1 MLILATVA
9 LCIEWGKV
17 MFDRMSHKWAG
28 CAVLALMASTA
39 AAVAQSSATGQGAG
53 TEKIALGV
61 TAGTT
66 GIGAE
71 ASFKAIGNFVVR
83 LNAGGASLHTTKMQD
98 STNYSG
104 NVRGFN
110 AGVTGDWHPFDNGFR
125 LSGGV
130 RAVGANFAATA
141 SGASVTLNS
150 HTYTAAQYGTLSLS
164 AKNGNTIAPYLGL
177 GWDSAHYS
185 SSNWTVS
192 FDLGAMYTGNPRIG
206 LSATGNAP
214 GLAADL
220 AAEQQK
226 LSDSFAKYGASQ
238 PYRINSRIARSS
250 PPRVSGYIRPPIM
263 SLRILVDGVQAQL
276 SSGIGLSQTAC
287 S

>member
-1 MLILATVA
+1 ML
-9 LCIEWGKV
+9 
-17 MFDRMSHKWAG
+17 DRVSHKCVGA
-28 CAVLALMASTA
+28 AALAWMATTA
-39 AAVAQSSATGQGAG
+39 AAVAQSSDISKVAV
-53 TEKIALGV
+53 GV

-66 GIGAE
+66 GLGAE
-71 ASFKAIGNFVVR
+71 VSFKTIGNFVVR
-83 LNAGGASLHTTKMQD
+83 LNAGGASLHTTKTQD
-98 STNYSG
+98 GTSYSG

-130 RAVGANFAATA
+130 RAVGADFAATA
-141 SGASVTLNS
+141 SGSSVTLNS

-164 AKNGNTIAPYLGL
+164 AKNGNTVAPYLGL

-192 FDLGAMYTGNPRIG
+192 FDLGAMYTGNPKIG
-206 LSATGNAP
+206 LSATGTAP

-226 LSDSFAKYGASQ
+226 LSDSFAKYGRFYPVVQLGLA
-238 PYRINSRIARSS
+238 YRF
-250 PPRVSGYIRPPIM
+250 
-263 SLRILVDGVQAQL
+263 
-276 SSGIGLSQTAC
+276 
-287 S
+287 

>member
-1 MLILATVA
+1 MLNRVT
-9 LCIEWGKV
+9 
-17 MFDRMSHKWAG
+17 HKYAG
-28 CAVLALMASTA
+28 SAVLALMATTA
-39 AAVAQSSATGQGAG
+39 AAGAQTSATGQGQGA
-53 TEKIALGV
+53 EKIALGI

-71 ASFKAIGNFVVR
+71 ASFKTIGNFVVR

-98 STNYSG
+98 GISFSG

-110 AGVTGDWHPFDNGFR
+110 AGVTGDWHPFENGFR

-130 RAVGANFAATA
+130 RAVGADFAATA
-141 SGASVTLNS
+141 AGASVTLNS
-150 HTYTAAQYGTLSLS
+150 HTYTPAQYGTLSLS

-192 FDLGAMYTGNPRIG
+192 LDLGAMYTGNPRIG

-226 LSDSFAKYGASQ
+226 LSDSFAKYGRFY
-238 PYRINSRIARSS
+238 P
-250 PPRVSGYIRPPIM
+250 V
-263 SLRILVDGVQAQL
+263 AQL
-276 SSGIGLSQTAC
+276 GLAYRF
-287 S
+287 